1 MSRFVVPSRPGLA
14 AASGPEPSDAIERIV
29 KYVPAEIVSVFMIV
43 VSALV
48 AAKAGMSEQTA
59 QVVAAGLI
67 VLFFVGTIV
76 YMAVRAPAGTVR
88 RAQMFVSPVAFIA
101 WAYPISSAL
110 LATWF
115 VGWIAVVLQAVALL
129 LAVIIAPSDPA

>member
-1 MSRFVVPSRPGLA
+1 MSRFVVPSRPGLVA
-14 AASGPEPSDAIERIV
+14 ANGPPPSGPAERIV
-29 KYVPAEIVSVFMIV
+29 KYVPAEIVSVFTIV

-48 AAKAGMSEQTA
+48 SAKPGISDQTA
-59 QVVAAGLI
+59 QMVAAGLI
-67 VLFFVGTIV
+67 ALFFIGTIV

-88 RAQMFVSPVAFIA
+88 SAQMVVSPVAFLA

-115 VGWIAVVLQAVALL
+115 IGWIAVVLQAIALL
-129 LAVIIAPSDPA
+129 LAVIIAPTD